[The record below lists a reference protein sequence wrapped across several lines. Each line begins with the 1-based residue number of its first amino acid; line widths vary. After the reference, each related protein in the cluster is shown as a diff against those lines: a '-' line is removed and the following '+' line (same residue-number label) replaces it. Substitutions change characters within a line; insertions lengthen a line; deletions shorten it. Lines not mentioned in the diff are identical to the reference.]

1 MNEDEKDANIKQ
13 SIFLKSSGYFCRLS
27 IILKSFQ
34 KSMLLNPI
42 KFRKQGFEVVMKIAR
57 YVLGLL
63 HMTGS
68 TDPEYQRRP

>member
-1 MNEDEKDANIKQ
+1 
-13 SIFLKSSGYFCRLS
+13 
-27 IILKSFQ
+27 
-34 KSMLLNPI
+34 MLLNQI

>member
-1 MNEDEKDANIKQ
+1 MDEDEKDANIKHISQ
-13 SIFLKSSGYFCRLS
+13 KFRAFLPSIYF
-27 IILKSFQ
+27 LKSFQ

-42 KFRKQGFEVVMKIAR
+42 KFRKQGFEVAMKIAR